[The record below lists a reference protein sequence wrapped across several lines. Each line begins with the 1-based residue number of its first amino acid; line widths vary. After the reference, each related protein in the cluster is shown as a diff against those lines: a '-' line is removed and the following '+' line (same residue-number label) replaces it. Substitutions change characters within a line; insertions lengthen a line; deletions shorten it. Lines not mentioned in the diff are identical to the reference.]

1 MKKSVVG
8 LLAAAAAAAMA
19 VPAQADTG
27 ALIHGLSVDTSGHLS
42 FALTAPALPD
52 GAGLDPSTTRVL
64 VDGHR
69 VPTTATATATREVAG
84 TPATA
89 MLVVDTSGSMK
100 GRGIVAARAAARQFL
115 QAAPSTVQV
124 GLETFSDRPVLLV
137 APTIDRRR
145 VLAALRDLRPQGETA
160 LYDALVAAADAAGKD
175 GRRRL
180 VVISDGADTVS
191 GRTLAAAVAAVN
203 ARRTTVEVVGLHT
216 AEADNAVL
224 RRVASDTGGRFVL
237 AGNGAALAAA
247 LRSSARSYAVGLA
260 VQADVPTELWGEDRR
275 VTVSVDSSAGP
286 VTRSTHLSIGI
297 GSFAQPVP
305 AHASASDTKRLLWA
319 GLLAIAL
326 ALLLGAFAL
335 FGGDSGAK
343 RRVRQMVGRYSMT
356 PETESKAE
364 LSAIG
369 RTALD
374 LADRVAHSRGLN
386 DRLTMR
392 LTRAGVS
399 FTASE
404 WLLLQVGIVF
414 ATALLFVLLGMSPI
428 VAAVA
433 GLVVGPLLG
442 HAFLGI
448 LAARRKAAFVAL
460 LPDTLQLIA
469 GTLSAGYS
477 LGQSLDGV
485 VAEGSQPVA
494 GEFGRALAES
504 RLGVPIERTLEGIAD
519 RMDSE
524 DFRWV
529 VLAIQIQ
536 HQVGGNLAE
545 VLLTVAGTM
554 RERVQL
560 HRHVRALSAEGRLSA
575 YILIALP
582 LVFALYLF
590 TSRREYIHLLYT
602 TKMGLAMIA
611 LGSTL
616 MVIGSV
622 VMKKMVTVEV

>member
-1 MKKSVVG
+1 MKRSGVG
-8 LLAAAAAAAMA
+8 MLAAAAALAMA
-19 VPAQADTG
+19 VPAQADTR
-27 ALIHGLSVDTSGHLS
+27 AHVEGLSADASGQLS
-42 FALTAPALPD
+42 FALTAPSLPD
-52 GAGLDPSTTRVL
+52 GAGLDPSTARVL

-84 TPATA
+84 APATA
-89 MLVVDTSGSMK
+89 ILVVDTSGSMK

-115 QAAPSTVQV
+115 RAAPSAVRV
-124 GLETFSDRPVLLV
+124 GLETFSDRPTLLV
-137 APTIDRRR
+137 APTTDRRR
-145 VLAALRDLRPQGETA
+145 VLSALPDLQPHGETA
-160 LYDALVAAADAAGKD
+160 LYDALAAAADAAGKT
-175 GRRRL
+175 GQRRL

-191 GRTLAAAVAAVN
+191 HRTLASAVATAN

-224 RRVASDTGGRFVL
+224 RRVAADTGGRFVL
-237 AGNGAALAAA
+237 AGNGEALAAA

-260 VQADVPTELWGEDRR
+260 VQADVPTELWGKDRR
-275 VTVSVDSSAGP
+275 VTVSVDSSAGR
-286 VTRSTHLSIGI
+286 VTRSTRLSIGV
-297 GSFAQPVP
+297 GSIAQPAP
-305 AHASASDTKRLLWA
+305 ASTAVSDTKRLLWG
-319 GLLAIAL
+319 GLLAIAF
-326 ALLLGAFAL
+326 ALLLGTFAL
-335 FGGDSGAK
+335 FGDDRGAK
-343 RRVRQMVGRYSMT
+343 RRIRKMVGRYSMT
-356 PETESKAE
+356 PEEAKAE
-364 LSAIG
+364 LSAVS

-374 LADRVAHSRGLN
+374 LADRVAHSHGLN

-414 ATALLFVLLGMSPI
+414 GTALLFVLLGMSPI
-428 VAAVA
+428 VAAVG

-448 LAARRKAAFVAL
+448 RAARRKAAFVAQ

-504 RLGVPIERTLEGIAD
+504 RLGVPIETTLEGIAD

-611 LGSTL
+611 LGSIL